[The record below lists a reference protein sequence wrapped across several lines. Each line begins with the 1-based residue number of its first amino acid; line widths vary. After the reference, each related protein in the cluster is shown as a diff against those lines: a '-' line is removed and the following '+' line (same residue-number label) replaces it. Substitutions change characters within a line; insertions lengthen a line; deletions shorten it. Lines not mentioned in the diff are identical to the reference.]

1 MSHNTAITHFET
13 DFPLSSNQHCL
24 PEFDREK
31 ENVLKDIK
39 NKMDLVS
46 NNTPRID
53 NAIVATKKLI
63 SDLCKI
69 NSCTVSKTEYDK
81 LQRKYIRLEIQ
92 EQASRGYQARV
103 QNKVGYVFP
112 RVVVSVP
119 SHAEFGPN
127 DHQEDAHHF
136 IYHFIYR

>member
-13 DFPLSSNQHCL
+13 DFPLSNNQYCL

-31 ENVLKDIK
+31 ENVLKDSK
-39 NKMDLVS
+39 NKMDLIS
-46 NNTPRID
+46 NNAPRID

-69 NSCTVSKTEYDK
+69 NSSTVSKTEYDK

-103 QNKVGYVFP
+103 QNKVGC
-112 RVVVSVP
+112 
-119 SHAEFGPN
+119 
-127 DHQEDAHHF
+127 DAPGACS
-136 IYHFIYR
+136 IALL